1 MDYPFNQNLQEIF
14 DVLLLNLSE
23 GDKTFLVG
31 GGVRDILLSQTI
43 HDFDLV
49 FSGDVRNY
57 AIKVANSLSAAFFML
72 NDKYQTA
79 RIINRNTNA
88 YWKNIDIIQMRGKSI
103 GEDLILRDITINAM
117 AIDIEDF
124 SKLIDPLSGASHLK
138 QKMLV
143 ACLPNSFTDDPI
155 RILRAIRQ
163 SISFGLRI
171 EPESLTYI
179 KQAIPLLR
187 DVSPERLRDELFRNL
202 DIYNPSIS
210 IKMLDFFGILD
221 LLFPEIS
228 EQKQIY
234 IDGSKKT
241 TTKWDQKVSI
251 INKAVL
257 LEKMLVGDF
266 LNKGADNL
274 RGSQAT
280 VHLGRFRIE
289 LKEFV
294 RNQLHPDR
302 SLLSLFYLTLIL
314 CENNNSFRNYIDAIP
329 SKFSNLLSF
338 DNYARKLVLTN
349 KEKKFAL
356 KIVENHDLLHK
367 LAYEKEDL
375 TGGDVYQYFRSL
387 GSAGILLCFLT
398 LAETLASKD
407 EIFPEKQYLRELQ
420 ISRTLFTGYF
430 HKEDEWINPPQWVDG
445 YDLAKILVPKDRV
458 LIGDW
463 IEKIRVASAD
473 GLLKNKIEAIRFVED
488 NYLPST
494 GKQKE
499 TI

>member
-1 MDYPFNQNLQEIF
+1 
-14 DVLLLNLSE
+14 
-23 GDKTFLVG
+23 
-31 GGVRDILLSQTI
+31 
-43 HDFDLV
+43 
-49 FSGDVRNY
+49 
-57 AIKVANSLSAAFFML
+57 
-72 NDKYQTA
+72 
-79 RIINRNTNA
+79 
-88 YWKNIDIIQMRGKSI
+88 
-103 GEDLILRDITINAM
+103 
-117 AIDIEDF
+117 
-124 SKLIDPLSGASHLK
+124 
-138 QKMLV
+138 
-143 ACLPNSFTDDPI
+143 
-155 RILRAIRQ
+155 
-163 SISFGLRI
+163 
-171 EPESLTYI
+171 
-179 KQAIPLLR
+179 
-187 DVSPERLRDELFRNL
+187 
-202 DIYNPSIS
+202 
-210 IKMLDFFGILD
+210 MLDFFGILD

-257 LEKMLVGDF
+257 LEKLLVGDF

-375 TGGDVYQYFRSL
+375 TGGDVYQYFRLL

-430 HKEDEWINPPQWVDG
+430 HKEDVWINPPQWVDG